1 MFLMDLAEMER
12 LKDILF
18 HASAQS
24 GEAFYI
30 LKTLREEMLSDTD
43 LSFYD
48 MAGSIDDNMAS
59 AIKSLL
65 QVKETLYDL
74 GCIVSST
81 AEQCERSEQSKTS
94 IITGENL

>member
-1 MFLMDLAEMER
+1 MFLMDLTEIER
-12 LKDILF
+12 LKDIMF

-30 LKTLREEMLSDTD
+30 LKTLREEMLSDTN
-43 LSFYD
+43 LSLYD
-48 MAGSIDDNMAS
+48 AAGSIDDSMAA

-74 GCIVSST
+74 GCIVSS
-81 AEQCERSEQSKTS
+81 AADRCERSEQTKTS
-94 IITGENL
+94 IITGENG